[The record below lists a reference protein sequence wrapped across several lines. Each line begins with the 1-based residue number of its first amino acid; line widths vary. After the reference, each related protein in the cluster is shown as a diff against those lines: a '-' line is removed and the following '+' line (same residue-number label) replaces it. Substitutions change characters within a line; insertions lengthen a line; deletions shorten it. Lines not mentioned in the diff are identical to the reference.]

1 MNRRLDATLRWAAL
15 IVTDRRWAAP
25 LSALALGFG
34 LFVGVAIGPSTA
46 GSLATGGA
54 QIIEIPGLGGVIGGG
69 EGGDES
75 GGSSTAFAG
84 PAPSASEGG
93 GGATP
98 SSGAAFPSLATVP
111 SGESTFAAPTL
122 PAEQPSAEAVPDTAL
137 PDGTGP
143 SLAVADAVVAAAPDA
158 PTASECAD
166 LTAILVQI
174 YVDDPVGLPYG
185 DSAGL
190 QAALCPP
197 S

>member
-1 MNRRLDATLRWAAL
+1 MNRRLDATLRWASL

-34 LFVGVAIGPSTA
+34 LFVGVAIGPSAA

-54 QIIEIPGLGGVIGGG
+54 QIIEIPGLGGVVGGGDGG
-69 EGGDES
+69 EGGD
-75 GGSSTAFAG
+75 GSSAPLAG
-84 PAPSASEGG
+84 PVAGATGGEGG
-93 GGATP
+93 AIP
-98 SSGAAFPSLATVP
+98 SSGS
-111 SGESTFAAPTL
+111 
-122 PAEQPSAEAVPDTAL
+122 AL
-137 PDGTGP
+137 PSFAPVSTSASGFSEPTIPVEP
-143 SLAVADAVVAAAPDA
+143 SPSSDSDSLEQANPGVAVADAVAVTGPDV

-166 LTAILVQI
+166 LTAILAQI

-197 S
+197 G

>member
-1 MNRRLDATLRWAAL
+1 MSRRLDATFRWAAL

-34 LFVGVAIGPSTA
+34 LFIGVAIGPSAA

-54 QIIEIPGLGGVIGGG
+54 QIIEIPGLGGVVGGG
-69 EGGDES
+69 EDGDGDGGP
-75 GGSSTAFAG
+75 STAFAG
-84 PAPSASEGG
+84 PAASASEGG
-93 GGATP
+93 GGAIP

-111 SGESTFAAPTL
+111 SGESTFAEPEQP
-122 PAEQPSAEAVPDTAL
+122 PAEAEPDAAL

-143 SLAVADAVVAAAPDA
+143 SLAVADAVVAAPPDA

-185 DSAGL
+185 DSAEL

-197 S
+197 R